1 MKETRSI
8 ADRGGK
14 HHGPAHGPP
23 GTRVY
28 RLEGVGR
35 TVRRGE
41 EMPEARAAR
50 KMFKGGSDPG
60 LCAPAPPQTRF
71 VPIVSSGVAPA
82 LEELRLVMGIP

>member
-1 MKETRSI
+1 MKEMRNI

-14 HHGPAHGPP
+14 HHGPVHGPP
-23 GTRVY
+23 GTWVY

-41 EMPEARAAR
+41 EMPEARP
-50 KMFKGGSDPG
+50 PG
-60 LCAPAPPQTRF
+60 KCSRAGATPVCGASEPPQTRF
-71 VPIVSSGVAPA
+71 VPIVASGVAPA